1 MTSQQSRRE
10 RASSD
15 KAQAVQDPIPKRP
28 SLPNRTNSAP
38 VGALQQVTTTK
49 MAPSTGQHKVGQQT
63 VIEEDHSPT
72 ATSST
77 ATSSTATSSTATTAA
92 TTTTKTGPATA
103 SSGKPA
109 VSSRVGDEVC
119 FCRSGDTGIWQHQVA
134 LIVYSFLRA
143 GHLKTRS
150 SPCDNSRYW
159 R

>member
-15 KAQAVQDPIPKRP
+15 KAQAVQNPIPKRP
-28 SLPNRTNSAP
+28 GLPNRTNSAP
-38 VGALQQVTTTK
+38 AGDLQQVTTTK

-63 VIEEDHSPT
+63 VVEEDHSPT
-72 ATSST
+72 ATSP
-77 ATSSTATSSTATTAA
+77 TATTAA
-92 TTTTKTGPATA
+92 TTTTKTEPTTA

-109 VSSRVGDEVC
+109 VPSRVGDEVR
-119 FCRSGDTGIWQHQVA
+119 FCRSGDTEIWQHRIA

-150 SPCDNSRYW
+150 SPCDNSRNW

>member
-77 ATSSTATSSTATTAA
+77 ATTAA

-143 GHLKTRS
+143 GHLETRS

>member
-63 VIEEDHSPT
+63 VIEEDHS
-72 ATSST
+72 ST
-77 ATSSTATSSTATTAA
+77 ATSSTAATAA

>member
-63 VIEEDHSPT
+63 VIEEDHSP
-72 ATSST
+72 
-77 ATSSTATSSTATTAA
+77 TATSSTATTAA